1 MAGIPASQCVIT
13 TRTFAG
19 LCVILYHPR
28 QQPYTCSANPA
39 RECARAGSNQAGE
52 PGVIHFIVRWLII
65 VASVWVAAWIV
76 PGISIEDDRGV
87 SAILIMA
94 AVLAIVNLLVKPV
107 LTALS
112 CCLIVITLGLF
123 LLVINTLTFWLASGI
138 ASDWFSAGFH
148 VTDFWSAFFGGIIVS
163 VVSWLMTAFIDD
175 SWVR

>member
-1 MAGIPASQCVIT
+1 M
-13 TRTFAG
+13 
-19 LCVILYHPR
+19 
-28 QQPYTCSANPA
+28 
-39 RECARAGSNQAGE
+39 
-52 PGVIHFIVRWLII
+52 IHFIVRWLII

-94 AVLAIVNLLVKPV
+94 AVLAVVNLLVKPV

-138 ASDWFSAGFH
+138 A
-148 VTDFWSAFFGGIIVS
+148 
-163 VVSWLMTAFIDD
+163 
-175 SWVR
+175 

>member
-1 MAGIPASQCVIT
+1 MYVC
-13 TRTFAG
+13 
-19 LCVILYHPR
+19 
-28 QQPYTCSANPA
+28 
-39 RECARAGSNQAGE
+39 
-52 PGVIHFIVRWLII
+52 
-65 VASVWVAAWIV
+65 VAAWIV
-76 PGISIEDDRGV
+76 PGISIEFDRGL

-94 AVLAIVNLLVKPV
+94 PVLAIVNLLVKPM